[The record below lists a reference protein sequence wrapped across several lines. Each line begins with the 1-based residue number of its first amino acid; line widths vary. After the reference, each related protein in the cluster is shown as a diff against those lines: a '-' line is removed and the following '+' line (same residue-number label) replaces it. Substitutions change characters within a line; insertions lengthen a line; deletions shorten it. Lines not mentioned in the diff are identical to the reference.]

1 MSAKSLPQK
10 FLYVIHPNNC
20 VSRIPYFTE
29 HQTFLRLLMKQR
41 KESAVD
47 TGFGGSAQKSGVKKP
62 DDSKAKGKM

>member
-29 HQTFLRLLMKQR
+29 HSTFVRLLMKQK
-41 KESAVD
+41 KEAAVD
-47 TGFGGSAQKSGVKKP
+47 AGFGGQKTGAKQSAADVN
-62 DDSKAKGKM
+62 KAKAKA

>member
-29 HQTFLRLLMKQR
+29 HQTFLRILMKQR
-41 KESAVD
+41 KETTVD
-47 TGFGGSAQKSGVKKP
+47 VGFGGGAAQKGSKKAG
-62 DDSKAKGKM
+62 DKLNKA

>member
-29 HQTFLRLLMKQR
+29 HQTFLRLIMKQR
-41 KESAVD
+41 KETTAD
-47 TGFGGSAQKSGVKKP
+47 TGFGGTSTTQKAAAKKP
-62 DDSKAKGKM
+62 GSKLDKA